1 MSKKQIEKFEDTNT
15 RYHFVGKGRG
25 IVGLPHEITREE
37 ARSRGVEKLL
47 EAAIANGN
55 YMAMDAANGNSVPM
69 DESLLPH
76 TQNE

>member
-15 RYHFVGKGRG
+15 RYCFVGKGRG
-25 IVGLPHEITREE
+25 IVGLPHEVTREE

-55 YMAMDAANGNSVPM
+55 YMAMKFQLPNSAEVAGTSENI
-69 DESLLPH
+69 DR
-76 TQNE
+76 Q